1 MRLSSTGLGK
11 IILEGTLTE
20 MQPEMSGVLMR
31 VQITKPLVWKVRVL
45 LQQNDL
51 RKLLPQLLKT
61 STVRFFMKYFV
72 GKFIAFKKD
81 DQEEAGI

>member
-31 VQITKPLVWKVRVL
+31 VQITKPVVWKVRVL

-61 STVRFFMKYFV
+61 STVWFFMKYFV

-81 DQEEAGI
+81 VQEEAGI